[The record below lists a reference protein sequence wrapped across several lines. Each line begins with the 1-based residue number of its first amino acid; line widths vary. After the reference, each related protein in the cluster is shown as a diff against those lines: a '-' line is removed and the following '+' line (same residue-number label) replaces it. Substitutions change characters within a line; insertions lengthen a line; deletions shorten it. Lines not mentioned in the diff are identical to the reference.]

1 MGIHGEKC
9 NFLTFTKW
17 VTLQQSHT
25 AIFFVRTFISIP
37 EPDNLAQRAIIS
49 RWDNCGGTS
58 GGREHSLHHSEIT
71 LICAPLYIVWLHNR
85 PSLFRSFW
93 DIQLR
98 TNTKT
103 LAIQSWCLCVYIS
116 WYSPNSISMLYSW
129 WSVPSDNFPIMRRNP
144 NWAVIIYP

>member
-71 LICAPLYIVWLHNR
+71 LICVTHCVTSQPAI
-85 PSLFRSFW
+85 SFS
-93 DIQLR
+93 IILR
-98 TNTKT
+98 YSIAHQYQNSSYPK
-103 LAIQSWCLCVYIS
+103 LVLLCIYIS
-116 WYSPNSISMLYSW
+116 WCSPNSILYSW
-129 WSVPSDNFPIMRRNP
+129 WSVPSDNFPIMKKNP